1 MQKKFITNLALLL
14 MLNLLIK
21 PIWMLGIDRE
31 VQNVIVDAADYGI
44 YFALFNFSFLF
55 NIFLDFGITNFNNK
69 NIAQNNQLLTKH
81 LSSILILKFML
92 AAIYMIVALSIG
104 FAIGY
109 NSNQLWMLFLLA
121 FNQFLVSFILYLRS
135 NLAGLHLFKT
145 DSLVSVMDRSI
156 MIVICIVLLWGN
168 VTGGVFKI
176 EWFVYAQFAGY
187 FITAIITF
195 FLVTAKAEFLKL
207 RWNYSFFKMIL
218 KQSFPYAILVL
229 LMTFYNRIDTVMLE
243 RMLPDEIGAVQS
255 GIYAQAYR
263 LLDSANMI
271 AFLFAGLLLPIFARM
286 IKLKQRVEDM
296 VKLSASLL
304 LAPALIVAIGSYFYS
319 NDLMNLMYVKNIENS
334 AVVFGILMS
343 CFVAVSTT
351 YIFGTLLTA
360 NGNLKQLNFMAL
372 IGMIINLSLNLIL
385 IPKYH
390 AIGAAISSLIT
401 QFVTAFFQVFIA
413 VKVFKMKTDYSFVIK
428 FLVFTVGVFLIAV
441 SSKFISNSW
450 LINFV
455 LMTIMAFSWAFVTRL
470 ISIKS
475 IYTIIKSDE

>member
-1 MQKKFITNLALLL
+1 M
-14 MLNLLIK
+14 
-21 PIWMLGIDRE
+21 
-31 VQNVIVDAADYGI
+31 V
-44 YFALFNFSFLF
+44 
-55 NIFLDFGITNFNNK
+55 
-69 NIAQNNQLLTKH
+69 
-81 LSSILILKFML
+81 
-92 AAIYMIVALSIG
+92 VALSIG

-109 NSNQLWMLFLLA
+109 SSKQLWMLFLLA

-145 DSLVSVMDRSI
+145 DSLVSVMDRTI
-156 MIVICIVLLWGN
+156 MIAICIVLLWGN
-168 VTGGVFKI
+168 VTDGEFKI

-187 FITAIITF
+187 FITALITF
-195 FLVTAKAEFLKL
+195 FLVIAKAEFLKL
-207 RWNYSFFKMIL
+207 RWNYSFFQMIL

-243 RMLPDEIGAVQS
+243 RMLPDGAIQS

-271 AFLFAGLLLPIFARM
+271 AYLFAGLLLPIFARM

-319 NDLMNLMYVKNIENS
+319 GDLMNLMYVKNIENS

-360 NGNLKQLNFMAL
+360 NGNLKYLNFMAL
-372 IGMIINLSLNLIL
+372 IGMVINLTLNIIL
-385 IPKYH
+385 IPKYQ
-390 AIGAAISSLIT
+390 ATGAAISSLIT
-401 QFVTAFFQVFIA
+401 QVLTALFQVFIA
-413 VKVFKMKTDYSFVIK
+413 VKVFKMKTDYAFVIK
-428 FLVFTVGVFLIAV
+428 FAVFTLGVFLIAV
-441 SSKFISNSW
+441 FSKYISSSW
-450 LINFV
+450 MINFV
-455 LMTIMAFSWAFVTRL
+455 LMTIAAFIWAFVTRL

-475 IYTIIKSDE
+475 IYMIVKSDE

>member
-14 MLNLLIK
+14 LLNLLIK

-31 VQNVIVDAADYGI
+31 VQNVISNSADYGV

-92 AAIYMIVALSIG
+92 AGIYMVIALSIG

-109 NSNQLWMLFLLA
+109 SSNQLWMLFLLA

-145 DSLVSVMDRSI
+145 DSLVSVMDRTI
-156 MIVICIVLLWGN
+156 MIAICVVLLWGN
-168 VTGGVFKI
+168 VTDGEFKI

-187 FITAIITF
+187 FITALITF
-195 FLVTAKAEFLKL
+195 FLVIAKAEFLKL
-207 RWNYSFFKMIL
+207 RWNYSFFQMIL

-243 RMLPDEIGAVQS
+243 RMLPDGAVQS

-271 AFLFAGLLLPIFARM
+271 AYLFAGLLLPIFARM

-319 NDLMNLMYVKNIENS
+319 GDLMNLMYVKNIENS

-360 NGNLKQLNFMAL
+360 NGNLKHLNFMAL
-372 IGMIINLSLNLIL
+372 IGMLINLTLNLIL
-385 IPKYH
+385 IPKYQ
-390 AIGAAISSLIT
+390 ATGAAISSLIT
-401 QFVTAFFQVFIA
+401 QVLTASFQVFIA
-413 VKVFKMKTDYSFVIK
+413 VKVFKMKTDYAFVIK
-428 FLVFTVGVFLIAV
+428 FAVFTLGVFFIAV
-441 SSKFISNSW
+441 FSKYVSNSW
-450 LINFV
+450 MINFA
-455 LMTIMAFSWAFVTRL
+455 LMTITAFIWAFVTRL

-475 IYTIIKSDE
+475 IYMIIKSDE